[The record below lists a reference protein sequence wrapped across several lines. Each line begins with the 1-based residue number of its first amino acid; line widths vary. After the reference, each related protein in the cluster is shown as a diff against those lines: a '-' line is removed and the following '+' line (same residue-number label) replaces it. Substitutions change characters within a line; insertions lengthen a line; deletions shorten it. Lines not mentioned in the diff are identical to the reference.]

1 MLPPV
6 FAVENVEFTLKTRLN
21 SNKCSHFQNERTS
34 QQVQQAEAQRIFA
47 AIRL

>member
-21 SNKCSHFQNERTS
+21 SYKCSHFQK
-34 QQVQQAEAQRIFA
+34 
-47 AIRL
+47 